1 MANVKPGNFIL
12 RCYGRKTEK
21 GNWFGLC
28 LDFNL
33 AVEAESP
40 ELLKKK
46 MNEVIISYI
55 ETVFDT
61 DDKRSIPQL
70 FSRRAPFRDWL
81 VYYIIKSIIFIKQFP
96 DRFIFNEIIP
106 FHLAHSC

>member
-1 MANVKPGNFIL
+1 MANIKPGEFIL
-12 RCYGRKTEK
+12 RCYGHKTEK

-40 ELLKKK
+40 QILQQK
-46 MNEVIISYI
+46 MGEAIVSYI
-55 ETVFDT
+55 ETIFDT
-61 DDKRSIPQL
+61 DDKKSIPQL
-70 FSRRAPFRDWL
+70 FSRRAPIHDWL
-81 VYYIIKSIIFIKQFP
+81 IYYLIKLIVFVRQFP
-96 DRFIFNEIIP
+96 DKIIFKEIVP